1 MDLGI
6 NVTIV
11 RLRRMYETNSGPDA
25 VMKSKFLGCESYL
38 VKGGLQK
45 KGGVGQR
52 PRPSRARLREDI

>member
-1 MDLGI
+1 MKMSKNVDLEISVTMD
-6 NVTIV
+6 

-45 KGGVGQR
+45 GGVW
-52 PRPSRARLREDI
+52 PAP